1 VIGDNSNRVNL
12 NFEQKFLVCKLRW
25 GNPSINT
32 LLQRGVH
39 PAKNRWNRFS
49 GFFQA
54 GNR

>member
-1 VIGDNSNRVNL
+1 VIGNNSNRVNL
-12 NFEQKFLVCKLRW
+12 NFEQRFLVGKLRW

-39 PAKNRWNRFS
+39 PAKDHWNRFS
-49 GFFQA
+49 GFSQA